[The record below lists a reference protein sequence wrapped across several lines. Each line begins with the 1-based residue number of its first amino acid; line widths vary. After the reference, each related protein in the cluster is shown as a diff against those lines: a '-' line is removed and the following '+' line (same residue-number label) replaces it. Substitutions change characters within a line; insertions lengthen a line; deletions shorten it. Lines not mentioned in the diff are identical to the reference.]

1 MSSFNVSVLDW
12 GDRENWRKCYNQE
25 DYEGFSLQGANIN
38 SVAWL
43 WSDTAFHNEDS
54 WDNLAGCRVWAVLYV
69 TNDPYEVLSGNT
81 RREKYHAC
89 GAYFGPEEAKEWYK
103 EMYGDFWRCGG
114 FDDEEPERAHRSWQ
128 WENRRRSYT
137 GDHHEEGCEEG
148 ALSSMI
154 RGLYSNMHDGVTI
167 GPSLYGDDEWPL
179 PDPEEIA
186 RPASPTSIIEVPE

>member
-1 MSSFNVSVLDW
+1 MSSLTVSNW
-12 GDRENWRKCYNQE
+12 GDREEWKAVYNQR
-25 DYEGFSLQGANIN
+25 DYEGFSMEGANIYCID
-38 SVAWL
+38 
-43 WSDTAFHNEDS
+43 WSWSNRAFRNEDS
-54 WDNLAGCRVWAVLYV
+54 WENLTGCVVWAVLYV

-89 GAYFGPEEAKEWYK
+89 VMEFGPEEAKEWYK

-114 FDDEEPERAHRSWQ
+114 FDDDEPETTQLYWGWR
-128 WENRRRSYT
+128 NRRRSYT
-137 GDHHEEGCEEG
+137 GDNMEEGCEEG

-179 PDPEEIA
+179 PDPEEIS
-186 RPASPTSIIEVPE
+186 RPDSPTSITEVPE